1 MITIKLPL
9 SPISPLHTPSPSVLR
24 QGPFKSNDVDVS
36 KPGFFLLPTAINL
49 FIIFLFLRTHLGHIM
64 LPSRPWRERSSSW
77 GVGNPGLT
85 CLELQVNPTF
95 CVCQEWSAM
104 DHKTLD
110 AWGVGQKG
118 LRGKKGTRI
127 HSLRLNSPCSNSAS
141 MATWAEVTTS
151 TMLVLSSLSLIFLF
165 CIRPLLVIML
175 YFLEH
180 ECIWASRDDLGI
192 YWSFSG

>member
-64 LPSRPWRERSSSW
+64 LSSRPWRERSSSW

-95 CVCQEWSAM
+95 CVCWEQSAT
-104 DHKTLD
+104 DHALLDTWTLWQNGLNRD
-110 AWGVGQKG
+110 RKG
-118 LRGKKGTRI
+118 PWI
-127 HSLRLNSPCSNSAS
+127 HSLRLNGLQQIFFFN
-141 MATWAEVTTS
+141 
-151 TMLVLSSLSLIFLF
+151 IFL
-165 CIRPLLVIML
+165 CI
-175 YFLEH
+175 YFGQAMGH
-180 ECIWASRDDLGI
+180 VGS
-192 YWSFSG
+192 